1 MSDTPSYQL
10 YGEGSRLM
18 DKKGSI
24 RTRKARR
31 CVLGR
36 LSKFMGSKFRLTSFT
51 QVRSAHVQAFMD
63 DYLDDGNSIRTARNV
78 MAHFRFFLRKC
89 GRGSFS
95 RHPHV
100 SNATLGIAGGSRD
113 GVKQPVTNEE
123 AQDFFRAAGEKD
135 VGVGLVLELG
145 YYLGLRVLEAVMS
158 GPDLARWS
166 KKLQQETQPLPT
178 LFVTRGVKGG
188 RHRQV
193 PVQNVAITIDLLT
206 RAHAYCRGNGGVLI
220 AGLLPRALSH
230 LYDVV
235 RDVGMVAEHSPHCLR
250 YSYCCELLRH
260 LHAEGWAEKDAL
272 AYVANALGHGA
283 GRTTW
288 VKQVY
293 GRTVRDLWVAP
304 TGAEAAS

>member
-10 YGEGSRLM
+10 YGEGLRLM
-18 DKKGSI
+18 DKLGSI

-31 CVLGR
+31 CVLAR
-36 LSKFMGSKFRLTSFT
+36 LSKFLGSKFRLTCFT
-51 QVRSAHVQAFMD
+51 QVRSTHVQAFMD

-113 GVKQPVTNEE
+113 GVKQPVTHEQAQCFFQE
-123 AQDFFRAAGEKD
+123 AGKQDA
-135 VGVGLVLELG
+135 GVGLVLELG
-145 YYLGLRVLEAVMS
+145 YHLGMRVLEAVMS
-158 GPDLARWS
+158 CPDLARWS
-166 KKLQQETQPLPT
+166 QRLQEETQPLPK
-178 LFVTRGVKGG
+178 LFISRGAKGG
-188 RHRQV
+188 RHRQI
-193 PVQNVAITIDLLT
+193 PVQNVAAVFDVLT
-206 RAHAYCRGNGGVLI
+206 RAEAHCRSNGCVLI
-220 AGLLPRALSH
+220 AGSLPQALSH
-230 LYDVV
+230 FYDVV
-235 RDVGMVAEHSPHCLR
+235 RGVGMVAEHSPHCLR
-250 YSYCCELLRH
+250 YSYCCELFRH
-260 LHAEGWAEKDAL
+260 LHAAGWAEKDAL

-293 GRTVRDLWVAP
+293 GRTVKDLWVASS
-304 TGAEAAS
+304 GAEVAS

>member
-10 YGEGSRLM
+10 HGEGQGLM
-18 DKKGSI
+18 DKQGSL

-36 LSKFMGSKFRLTSFT
+36 LSKFLGGKYRLVSFT
-51 QVRSAHVQAFMD
+51 QVRSTHVQAFMD

-100 SNATLGIAGGSRD
+100 SNEALGIAGGSRD
-113 GVKQPVTNEE
+113 GVKQPVTQEQ
-123 AQDFFRAAGEKD
+123 AQGFFQAAGKQD
-135 VGVGLVLELG
+135 VGVSLVLEMG

-158 GPDLARWS
+158 GPDLARWC
-166 KKLQQETQPLPT
+166 KQLQQETQPLPK
-178 LFVTRGVKGG
+178 LFLSRGAKGG

-193 PVQNVAITIDLLT
+193 PVQKVAAAIDLLT
-206 RAHAYCRGNGGVLI
+206 RAEAHCRNNGGVLI
-220 AGLLPRALSH
+220 TGLLPQALSRF
-230 LYDVV
+230 YDVV
-235 RDVGMVAEHSPHCLR
+235 RGVGMVAEHSPHCLR
-250 YSYCCELLRH
+250 YSYSCDLLRY

-272 AYVANALGHGA
+272 VFVANALGHGA

-293 GRTVRDLWVAP
+293 GRTVKDLWAEP
-304 TGAEAAS
+304 SGAAIAS